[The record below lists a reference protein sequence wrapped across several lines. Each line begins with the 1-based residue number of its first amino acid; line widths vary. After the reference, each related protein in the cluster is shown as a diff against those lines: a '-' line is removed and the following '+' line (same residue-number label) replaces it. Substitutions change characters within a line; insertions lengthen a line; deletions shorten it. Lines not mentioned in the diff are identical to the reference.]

1 VRPSS
6 RLATCVLC
14 GGGRRVCQRLRQAWC
29 HTPYAVG
36 ASASGR
42 LVLPALAHRRDRRRS
57 TAAGACRSGLAP
69 RAPDATVLILLTGL
83 ASSTSCSAADS
94 STSTEHPDELAASLA
109 QVRCAPTRP
118 RPRPRPRPRTPTP
131 TPHLGP
137 DPDTDADAD
146 GRQTSVA
153 VLFAELLKLASRL
166 PTLLVAVE
174 GLWWRACGGGLHHAR
189 RCARALPRLIPKP
202 KPKPNPKPKPKPKPK
217 PNP

>member
-1 VRPSS
+1 M
-6 RLATCVLC
+6 RLASRDMPPL
-14 GGGRRVCQRLRQAWC
+14 RRRKAPVPEAAQAWC

-69 RAPDATVLILLTGL
+69 RAPDATILILLTGL

-153 VLFAELLKLASRL
+153 VLFAELLKLVSRL
-166 PTLLVAVE
+166 PTLLVTERGVVE
-174 GLWWRACGGGLHHAR
+174 GFTPRASPHSQVC
-189 RCARALPRLIPKP
+189 PRPASP
-202 KPKPNPKPKPKPKPK
+202 HT
-217 PNP
+217 